1 MQPSDS
7 RPEGSANTKT
17 VAAIDLGSNSLRMVI
32 AEVLP
37 DGRIEVLEQYQRAVR
52 MGQDTFRRSRLG
64 AQRMRAVVAV
74 LRDYRRALELYG
86 VERIRAVATTAV
98 REATNAETFLDR
110 VFMATGL
117 NLEVIGTSEESR
129 LTVSAVRHAVGGALG
144 IDRDET
150 LIADVGGGSTLLT
163 LLEDGEI
170 VNSQSLR
177 LGSIRLQEMLST
189 SEDPPE
195 RSAELLRH
203 HIGNV
208 ISSTQVLLPLKRIRS
223 FVAMGGDARF
233 AAREIGKPT
242 ASADLYSVSEAEFD
256 KLVRRC
262 QRKTAEELGKLHG
275 LPFEEAETLNPALLV
290 YQILLHHTRAKQ
302 MLVSN
307 VSMRDGL
314 LLELARNVTGEED
327 EALLE
332 DYKRPF
338 LMLRRTPGNTGSG
351 FLAVLQP
358 YAGNEPPREI
368 TSLHADSSGFAIAVR
383 ESDHVDVV
391 FRNRTDWSP
400 VRVDGVILR
409 MQGAVGC
416 ARLRDGALQHAW
428 VQSGTSAV
436 GRIQCGASRLESPAM
451 VHGAIVAV
459 HNTYVDTPWVD
470 VEDPCGMM
478 RPQAGRVLELQRGE
492 TTCPAV
498 ATGTSGHGA
507 FTRVFLRTVP
517 GFEFCAD
524 GASTRDTGFPGGLVD
539 GGATL
544 TWHPC
549 ATLTEQP

>member
-332 DYKRPF
+332 GVIHSATSVAEKYRVNPEHARSVADLSVRLFDELQPDHGLGARHRLLLRVAGLLHEVGGFVSSQAHHKHSYYLITNSEIFGLNRNEIEIVAQIARYHRRSVPKPSH
-338 LMLRRTPGNTGSG
+338 LEYVSLRREARLVVNK
-351 FLAVLQP
+351 LAALLRV
-358 YAGNEPPREI
+358 
-368 TSLHADSSGFAIAVR
+368 ADALSRGHRQQTRAVR
-383 ESDHVDVV
+383 FERQGDEMLIYLPGAADL
-391 FRNRTDWSP
+391 
-400 VRVDGVILR
+400 ILEQR
-409 MQGAVGC
+409 SMAIKGDLFEDIYGMK
-416 ARLRDGALQHAW
+416 
-428 VQSGTSAV
+428 
-436 GRIQCGASRLESPAM
+436 IRLEEAS
-451 VHGAIVAV
+451 
-459 HNTYVDTPWVD
+459 
-470 VEDPCGMM
+470 
-478 RPQAGRVLELQRGE
+478 
-492 TTCPAV
+492 
-498 ATGTSGHGA
+498 
-507 FTRVFLRTVP
+507 
-517 GFEFCAD
+517 AD
-524 GASTRDTGFPGGLVD
+524 QG
-539 GGATL
+539 
-544 TWHPC
+544 
-549 ATLTEQP
+549 